1 MKFTTDRPIKEELDH
16 DVYDKVY
23 QINMYEEE
31 GYGSFECTTLGVFTD
46 QEVAKGIISKFL
58 LDKKNRLEFL
68 WSEIDK
74 FDEAYRIVPDEE
86 KPFYK
91 HPNWEYS
98 NEIHRE
104 QENLER
110 ISYSIQEIIINQL
123 Y

>member
-1 MKFTTDRPIKEELDH
+1 ME
-16 DVYDKVY
+16 KVY

-31 GYGSFECTTLGVFTD
+31 EYNSFECTTLGIFTD
-46 QEVAKGIISKFL
+46 QEVAEGIISKFL

-68 WSEIDK
+68 WAEIDK
-74 FDEAYRIVPDEE
+74 FDEAYSIVPDEE

-91 HPNWEYS
+91 NPNWKYS
-98 NEIHRE
+98 NAIHRE

-123 Y
+123 IK